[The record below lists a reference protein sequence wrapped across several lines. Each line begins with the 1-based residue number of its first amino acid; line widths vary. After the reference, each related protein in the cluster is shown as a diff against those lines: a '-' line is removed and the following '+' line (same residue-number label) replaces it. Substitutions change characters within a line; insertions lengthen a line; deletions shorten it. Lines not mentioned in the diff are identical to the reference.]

1 MGEIGTSHSSVKI
14 QEDGL
19 ADQASLL
26 QRIREVGGGLIPEV
40 LVKRTGQELITSES
54 IEGVSRSRP
63 GRRETVGLTRSHQ
76 ATPLQRFKEST
87 ASNNA
92 SRAIMSEEEKNLAQ
106 KDLELPVEGDL
117 ADLTLGERLAVLEPD
132 HVPAG
137 TKSERRAKRT
147 GVEDGE
153 EDGVEEE
160 DQEEGQ
166 KLGPQ
171 STQSL
176 TRLLL
181 QALHTSDP
189 SLLTLILTS
198 PQNSTPGMVRNTIR
212 KLPASMAL
220 PLLKACVERLGK
232 GRGFERRGGGR
243 GGGLSGKE
251 GGCVVAWIR
260 GVLVERGSILMTVSP
275 AVSSFFF

>member
-1 MGEIGTSHSSVKI
+1 MT
-14 QEDGL
+14 
-19 ADQASLL
+19 
-26 QRIREVGGGLIPEV
+26 
-40 LVKRTGQELITSES
+40 
-54 IEGVSRSRP
+54 
-63 GRRETVGLTRSHQ
+63 
-76 ATPLQRFKEST
+76 
-87 ASNNA
+87 
-92 SRAIMSEEEKNLAQ
+92 EEEKNLAQ

-132 HVPAG
+132 HAPSGAR
-137 TKSERRAKRT
+137 SERRARKP
-147 GVEDGE
+147 DGG
-153 EDGVEEE
+153 DADDVEEE
-160 DQEEGQ
+160 EEEGQDGGQ

-198 PQNSTPGMVRNTIR
+198 PQNSTPGMIRNTIR

-260 GVLVERGSILMTVSP
+260 GVLVERGSILMTVSSRLCRSWR
-275 AVSSFFF
+275 A

>member
-1 MGEIGTSHSSVKI
+1 MT
-14 QEDGL
+14 
-19 ADQASLL
+19 
-26 QRIREVGGGLIPEV
+26 
-40 LVKRTGQELITSES
+40 
-54 IEGVSRSRP
+54 
-63 GRRETVGLTRSHQ
+63 
-76 ATPLQRFKEST
+76 
-87 ASNNA
+87 
-92 SRAIMSEEEKNLAQ
+92 EEEKNLAQ

-132 HVPAG
+132 HVPSGARS
-137 TKSERRAKRT
+137 SERRSKKA
-147 GVEDGE
+147 EDG
-153 EDGVEEE
+153 DVEEE
-160 DQEEGQ
+160 EEEGQDGGQ

-198 PQNSTPGMVRNTIR
+198 PQNSTPGMIRNTIR

-232 GRGFERRGGGR
+232 GRGFEKRGGGR
-243 GGGLSGKE
+243 GGGLGGKE

-260 GVLVERGSILMTVSP
+260 GVLVERGSILMTVSN
-275 AVSSFFF
+275 

>member
-1 MGEIGTSHSSVKI
+1 MTSPRALCRNYQDI
-14 QEDGL
+14 
-19 ADQASLL
+19 
-26 QRIREVGGGLIPEV
+26 
-40 LVKRTGQELITSES
+40 
-54 IEGVSRSRP
+54 
-63 GRRETVGLTRSHQ
+63 
-76 ATPLQRFKEST
+76 PLQRFKEST
-87 ASNNA
+87 SGASNNNA
-92 SRAIMSEEEKNLAQ
+92 TRSLLSEDEKNLAQ

-132 HVPAG
+132 HVPAS
-137 TKSERRAKRT
+137 TRSDRRTRR
-147 GVEDGE
+147 GDGAAADDSNDVDE
-153 EDGVEEE
+153 AEEE
-160 DQEEGQ
+160 EGEADQAQ

-198 PQNSTPGMVRNTIR
+198 PQNSTPGMIRNTIR

-260 GVLVERGSILMTVSP
+260 GVLVERGSILMTVSLP
-275 AVSSFFF
+275 SEGQVQS